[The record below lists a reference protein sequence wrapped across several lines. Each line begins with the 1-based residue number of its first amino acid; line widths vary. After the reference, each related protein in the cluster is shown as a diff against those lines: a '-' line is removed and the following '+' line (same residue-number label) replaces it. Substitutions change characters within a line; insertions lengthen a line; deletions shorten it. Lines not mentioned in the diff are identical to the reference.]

1 MKLTVE
7 MAVESYDKLLGKCG
21 APSPEF
27 ETLINGCIERRGTQD
42 HLQNFMQILCE
53 KEQAKTLLRTAVD
66 LCPEAVPAITKALAS
81 ANDQ

>member
-1 MKLTVE
+1 
-7 MAVESYDKLLGKCG
+7 
-21 APSPEF
+21 
-27 ETLINGCIERRGTQD
+27 LINGCIERRGTQD
-42 HLQNFMQILCE
+42 HFQNFMQILCE